1 MLEDPEVK
9 EEKRTKNISFKF
21 RDNIWK
27 RFVNSVVRKRNKRRI
42 QQFTNLIY
50 NTQFQK
56 VNVLSILKDIS
67 MNIVKF

>member
-1 MLEDPEVK
+1 MKTRGE
-9 EEKRTKNISFKF
+9 
-21 RDNIWK
+21 
-27 RFVNSVVRKRNKRRI
+27 I

-67 MNIVKF
+67 MTDNFFFGIDYKYIGN

>member
-1 MLEDPEVK
+1 MKTRGE
-9 EEKRTKNISFKF
+9 
-21 RDNIWK
+21 
-27 RFVNSVVRKRNKRRI
+27 I

-67 MNIVKF
+67 MNILKFWMEIILKLEIFICFHNIK